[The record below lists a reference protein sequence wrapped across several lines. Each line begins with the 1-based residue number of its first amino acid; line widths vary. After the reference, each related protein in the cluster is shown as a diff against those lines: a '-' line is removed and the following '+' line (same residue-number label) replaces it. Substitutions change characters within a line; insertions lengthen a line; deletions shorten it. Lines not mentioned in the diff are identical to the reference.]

1 MKWSLMFCHIK
12 IKGGYAQE
20 KTGNLDPSCDIFP
33 QAGSAKNE
41 IGKYLYEHINNGKGS
56 TVTFLLHN
64 QSPVN
69 TLNRFQTS
77 LGLFNQQFLLSS
89 YR

>member
-1 MKWSLMFCHIK
+1 MKWSLMFCHIE

-41 IGKYLYEHINNGKGS
+41 IGKYLHEHINNGKRS
-56 TVTFLLHN
+56 TLSHN
-64 QSPVN
+64 QRKVN

-89 YR
+89 